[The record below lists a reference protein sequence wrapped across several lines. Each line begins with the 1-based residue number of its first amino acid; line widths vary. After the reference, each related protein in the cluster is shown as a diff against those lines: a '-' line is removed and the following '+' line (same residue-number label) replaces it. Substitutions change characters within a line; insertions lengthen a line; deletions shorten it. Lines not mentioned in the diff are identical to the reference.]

1 MIGPE
6 DIEETKPIITKK
18 EWVDRLNSVK
28 LSKQDLNKLVM
39 NFFLIEGYKDA
50 AENFKKE
57 SGTDISNMDL
67 TFMQERLDIRSMIHD
82 GHIEKAIQKVKDLD
96 PRILE
101 SNPDLFFT
109 MMLQKLI
116 ELIKQNRI
124 LESIDFAQKELTPFV
139 EKNPKQLEKVEK
151 VMTLLAFEDIS
162 GSSFSDLVENSQKV
176 KVASEVNH
184 QLLRSQSKDTD
195 SKISTLIKMLLWSQN
210 RLKSVVNFPSI
221 TNLTTSE
228 FSTEVQE

>member
-1 MIGPE
+1 MLLK
-6 DIEETKPIITKK
+6 T
-18 EWVDRLNSVK
+18 S
-28 LSKQDLNKLVM
+28 
-39 NFFLIEGYKDA
+39 
-50 AENFKKE
+50 KKE

-96 PRILE
+96 PKILE
-101 SNPDLFFT
+101 GNPDLFFT